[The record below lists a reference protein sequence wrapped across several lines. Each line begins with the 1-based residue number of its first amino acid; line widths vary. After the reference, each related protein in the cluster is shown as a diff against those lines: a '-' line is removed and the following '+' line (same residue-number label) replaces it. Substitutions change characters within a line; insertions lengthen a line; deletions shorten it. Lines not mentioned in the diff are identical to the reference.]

1 MFSSNAI
8 AQEIEEYVLYL
19 NTSERAFV
27 TSRCSNDGPF
37 RQKKRV
43 PETDPQEQML
53 LAKIEGL
60 KNEVRKQLALLMDDP
75 ETPEFFKKDPTIQE
89 VTKRSRINLR
99 NPMLRA

>member
-1 MFSSNAI
+1 
-8 AQEIEEYVLYL
+8 
-19 NTSERAFV
+19 
-27 TSRCSNDGPF
+27 
-37 RQKKRV
+37 
-43 PETDPQEQML
+43 ML